1 MASHPIRDTA
11 HPIESRPNK
20 NNGDVGEGSPFGD
33 LHVLESQLREELHV
47 SSRYSHLTTGDD
59 NVSSPSQNTKS
70 ISQLG
75 MASSVPSNCDNAGI
89 SAVAL
94 EAQLREYRKLHRHR
108 SHIQQQQQ
116 FRPSRGIESIEEEQ
130 TVVAQNVTPVIGA
143 RARARRTDDSRNSSG
158 VGDRFVDKY
167 IATLNQTEQNTSSV
181 ICSSCKNRL
190 YAVPIPMA
198 ELFTCQICR
207 NITPMRPCSL
217 ICGRSNRIKRFEL
230 VTCSFW
236 VILNSL
242 E

>member
-1 MASHPIRDTA
+1 
-11 HPIESRPNK
+11 
-20 NNGDVGEGSPFGD
+20 
-33 LHVLESQLREELHV
+33 
-47 SSRYSHLTTGDD
+47 
-59 NVSSPSQNTKS
+59 
-70 ISQLG
+70 

-116 FRPSRGIESIEEEQ
+116 FRPSRGIE
-130 TVVAQNVTPVIGA
+130 PVIGA
-143 RARARRTDDSRNSSG
+143 RARRTADSRNSSG

-207 NITPMRPCSL
+207 NITPMRP
-217 ICGRSNRIKRFEL
+217 
-230 VTCSFW
+230 
-236 VILNSL
+236 
-242 E
+242 

>member
-1 MASHPIRDTA
+1 
-11 HPIESRPNK
+11 
-20 NNGDVGEGSPFGD
+20 
-33 LHVLESQLREELHV
+33 
-47 SSRYSHLTTGDD
+47 
-59 NVSSPSQNTKS
+59 
-70 ISQLG
+70 

-130 TVVAQNVTPVIGA
+130 TVAAQNVTPVIGA
-143 RARARRTDDSRNSSG
+143 RARARRTADLRNSSG

-207 NITPMRPCSL
+207 NITPMRP
-217 ICGRSNRIKRFEL
+217 
-230 VTCSFW
+230 
-236 VILNSL
+236 
-242 E
+242 